1 MNLSALRRRPAAA
14 ALAAL
19 LAALLAAGAAAAA
32 DLGDAERAA
41 LYSAAGL
48 QARDGAYLKGDCP
61 TPLRPSIEAVDLDG
75 DGRSEALLYLGP
87 SRCFEQTLGG
97 NVGVFVR
104 DAEGRW
110 VERIGFAP
118 GVEVVPQPGRHL
130 GMPDLGVASPG
141 GCMPIFRWN
150 GTRYDRV
157 AQKALQPGG
166 CQFRE

>member
-1 MNLSALRRRPAAA
+1 MKPSFPNRRRAAA

-19 LAALLAAGAAAAA
+19 LAASAAAA
-32 DLGDAERAA
+32 DLGEADRQA

-48 QARDGAYLKGDCP
+48 QAQGGAYLRGDCP
-61 TPLRPSIEAVDLDG
+61 TPLRPSVEAVDLDG
-75 DGRSEALLYLGP
+75 DGRAEALLYLGP

-110 VERIGFAP
+110 VERLGYAP
-118 GVEVVPQPGRHL
+118 GVEVVPQTARHL

-150 GTRYDRV
+150 GTRYDRI